1 MKGILKTVILIFIQK
16 IVWRE
21 TMDIRV
27 LQYFLAVAREASI
40 TKAAES
46 LNMTQP
52 PLSRQLKELEEELG
66 KQLLIRG
73 NRKVTLTEEGMILRK
88 RAEEMVALMDKTKSE
103 ISSSGENI
111 SGEIYIGGGE
121 TEGMR
126 LIAKIAEKIK
136 TKHPHICYH
145 LFSGNADDVTER
157 LDQGLLDF
165 GILIDPADIKK
176 YDFIKLPTKDRWGLL
191 MRRDHTL
198 AKKQGIKPKDL
209 QGIPLIASRQS
220 LAHNEL
226 SGWLGKQYESLHI
239 ITTYNLLYNASLMV
253 EENVG
258 CALCLEHIIPEYEN
272 SPLCFRPLEP
282 QIEVGLNIVWKKYQV
297 FTKAAEIFL
306 HTLQEEI

>member
-1 MKGILKTVILIFIQK
+1 
-16 IVWRE
+16 
-21 TMDIRV
+21 MDIRV
-27 LQYFLAVAREASI
+27 LQYFLAVARESSI

-52 PLSRQLKELEEELG
+52 PLSRQLKELEDELG

-88 RAEEMVALMDKTKSE
+88 RAEEMVELMEKTKSE
-103 ISSSGENI
+103 IISSGENI
-111 SGEIYIGGGE
+111 SGAIYIGGGE
-121 TEGMR
+121 TEGIR
-126 LIAKIAEKIK
+126 LIAKVAEKIQK
-136 TKHPHICYH
+136 KHPDISYH

-165 GILIDPADIKK
+165 GVLIEPADIKK
-176 YDFIKLPTKDRWGLL
+176 YDFIKLPARDRWGLL
-191 MRRDHTL
+191 MRRDHPL
-198 AKKQGIKPKDL
+198 ATKQVIKPENL

-239 ITTYNLLYNASLMV
+239 VSTYNLLYNASRMV

-258 CALCLEHIIPEYEN
+258 CALCLDNIIPEYEN

-282 QIEVGLNIVWKKYQV
+282 QITVGLDIVWKKYQV
-297 FTKAAEIFL
+297 FTKPATLFL
-306 HTLQEEI
+306 NMLQEEIALLGQ

>member
-1 MKGILKTVILIFIQK
+1 
-16 IVWRE
+16 
-21 TMDIRV
+21 MDIRV

-52 PLSRQLKELEEELG
+52 PLSRQLKELEDELG

-88 RAEEMVALMDKTKSE
+88 RAEEMVTLMEKTKSE
-103 ISSSGENI
+103 IISSGENI

-121 TEGMR
+121 TEGIR
-126 LIAKIAEKIK
+126 LIAKVAEKIQK
-136 TKHPHICYH
+136 KHPNISYH

-165 GILIDPADIKK
+165 GVLIEPADIKK

-191 MRRDHTL
+191 MRRSHPL
-198 AKKQGIKPKDL
+198 AMKQGIKPEDL
-209 QGIPLIASRQS
+209 HGIPLITSRQS

-239 ITTYNLLYNASLMV
+239 VTTYNLLYNASLMV
-253 EENVG
+253 EENIG
-258 CALCLEHIIPEYEN
+258 CALCLDHIIPEYDN

-282 QIEVGLNIVWKKYQV
+282 QITVGLDIVWKKYQV
-297 FTKAAEIFL
+297 FTKPATLFL
-306 HTLQEEI
+306 NMLQEEIALLS

>member
-1 MKGILKTVILIFIQK
+1 
-16 IVWRE
+16 
-21 TMDIRV
+21 MDIRV

-88 RAEEMVALMDKTKSE
+88 RAEEMVALMEKTKSE

-121 TEGMR
+121 TKGIR
-126 LIAKIAEKIK
+126 LIAKVAEKIQK
-136 TKHPHICYH
+136 KHPNISYY

-165 GILIDPADIKK
+165 GILIEPADIKK

-191 MRRDHTL
+191 MRRDHPL
-198 AKKQGIKPKDL
+198 AVKQGIKPEDL
-209 QGIPLIASRQS
+209 HGIPLIASRQS

-239 ITTYNLLYNASLMV
+239 VTTYNLLYNASLMV

-258 CALCLEHIIPEYEN
+258 CALCLDKIIPEYEN

-282 QIEVGLNIVWKKYQV
+282 QITVGLDIVWKKYQV
-297 FTKAAEIFL
+297 FTKPAKLFL
-306 HTLQEEI
+306 SMLQEEISSQ

>member
-1 MKGILKTVILIFIQK
+1 
-16 IVWRE
+16 
-21 TMDIRV
+21 MDIRV
-27 LQYFLAVAREASI
+27 LQYFLAVARESSI

-88 RAEEMVALMDKTKSE
+88 RAEEMVELMEKTKSE
-103 ISSSGENI
+103 IISSSENI
-111 SGEIYIGGGE
+111 SGAIYIGGGE
-121 TEGMR
+121 TEGIR
-126 LIAKIAEKIK
+126 LIAKVAEKIQK
-136 TKHPHICYH
+136 KHPDISYH

-165 GILIDPADIKK
+165 GILIEPADIKK
-176 YDFIKLPTKDRWGLL
+176 YDFIKLPARDRWGLL
-191 MRRDHTL
+191 MRRDHPL
-198 AKKQGIKPKDL
+198 ATKQAIKPENL

-239 ITTYNLLYNASLMV
+239 VSTYNLLYNASLMV

-258 CALCLEHIIPEYEN
+258 CALCLDNIIPKYEN

-282 QIEVGLNIVWKKYQV
+282 QITVGLDIVWKKYQV
-297 FTKAAEIFL
+297 FTKPATLFLNMLQKEIAL
-306 HTLQEEI
+306 LGQ

>member
-1 MKGILKTVILIFIQK
+1 
-16 IVWRE
+16 
-21 TMDIRV
+21 MDIRV

-88 RAEEMVALMDKTKSE
+88 RAEEMVALMEKTKSE

-121 TEGMR
+121 TEGIR
-126 LIAKIAEKIK
+126 LIAKVAEKIQK
-136 TKHPHICYH
+136 KHPDISYH

-165 GILIDPADIKK
+165 GILIEPADMKK
-176 YDFIKLPTKDRWGLL
+176 YDFIKLPTRDRWGLL
-191 MRRDHTL
+191 MRRDHPL
-198 AKKQGIKPKDL
+198 SGKQGIKPEDL

-239 ITTYNLLYNASLMV
+239 VTTYNLLYNASLMV

-258 CALCLEHIIPEYEN
+258 CALCLDHIIPEYEN

-282 QIEVGLNIVWKKYQV
+282 QIIVGLDIVWKKYQV
-297 FTKAAEIFL
+297 FTKPAKLFL
-306 HTLQEEI
+306 SMLQEEIKAQ

>member
-1 MKGILKTVILIFIQK
+1 
-16 IVWRE
+16 
-21 TMDIRV
+21 MDIRV
-27 LQYFLAVAREASI
+27 LQYFLAVARESSI

-52 PLSRQLKELEEELG
+52 PLSRQLKELEDELG

-88 RAEEMVALMDKTKSE
+88 RAEEIVELMEKTKSE
-103 ISSSGENI
+103 IISSGENI
-111 SGEIYIGGGE
+111 SGAIYIGGGE
-121 TEGMR
+121 TEGIR
-126 LIAKIAEKIK
+126 LIAKVAEKIQK
-136 TKHPHICYH
+136 KHPDISYH

-165 GILIDPADIKK
+165 GVLIEPADIKK
-176 YDFIKLPTKDRWGLL
+176 YDFIKLPAKDRWGLL
-191 MRRDHTL
+191 MRRDHPL
-198 AKKQGIKPKDL
+198 ATKQAIKPENL

-226 SGWLGKQYESLHI
+226 SGWLGKQYESLYI
-239 ITTYNLLYNASLMV
+239 VSTYNLLYNASLMV

-258 CALCLEHIIPEYEN
+258 CALCLDNIIPKYEN

-282 QIEVGLNIVWKKYQV
+282 QITVGLDIVWKKYQV
-297 FTKAAEIFL
+297 FTKPATLFL
-306 HTLQEEI
+306 NMLQEEIALLGQ

>member
-1 MKGILKTVILIFIQK
+1 
-16 IVWRE
+16 
-21 TMDIRV
+21 MDIRV
-27 LQYFLAVAREASI
+27 LQYFLAVARESSI

-52 PLSRQLKELEEELG
+52 PLSRQLKELEDELG

-88 RAEEMVALMDKTKSE
+88 RAEEMVELMEKTKSE
-103 ISSSGENI
+103 IISSGENI
-111 SGEIYIGGGE
+111 SGAIYIGGGE
-121 TEGMR
+121 TEGIR
-126 LIAKIAEKIK
+126 LIAKVAEKIQK
-136 TKHPHICYH
+136 KHPDISYH

-165 GILIDPADIKK
+165 GVLIEPADIKK
-176 YDFIKLPTKDRWGLL
+176 YDFIKLPARDRWGLL
-191 MRRDHTL
+191 MRRDHPL
-198 AKKQGIKPKDL
+198 ATKQAIKPENL

-239 ITTYNLLYNASLMV
+239 VSTYNLLYNASLMV

-258 CALCLEHIIPEYEN
+258 CALCLDNIIPKYEN

-282 QIEVGLNIVWKKYQV
+282 QITVGLDIVWKKYQV
-297 FTKAAEIFL
+297 FTKPATLFL
-306 HTLQEEI
+306 NMLQEEIALLGQ

>member
-1 MKGILKTVILIFIQK
+1 
-16 IVWRE
+16 
-21 TMDIRV
+21 MDIRV
-27 LQYFLAVAREASI
+27 LQYFLAVARESSI

-52 PLSRQLKELEEELG
+52 PLSRQLKELEDELG

-88 RAEEMVALMDKTKSE
+88 RAEEMVELMEKTKSE
-103 ISSSGENI
+103 IISSDENI
-111 SGEIYIGGGE
+111 SGAIYIGGGE
-121 TEGMR
+121 TEGIR
-126 LIAKIAEKIK
+126 LIAKVAEKIQK
-136 TKHPHICYH
+136 KHPDISYH

-165 GILIDPADIKK
+165 GVLIEPADIKK
-176 YDFIKLPTKDRWGLL
+176 YDFIKLPAKDRWGLL
-191 MRRDHTL
+191 MRRDHPL
-198 AKKQGIKPKDL
+198 ATKQAIKPENL

-226 SGWLGKQYESLHI
+226 SGWLGKQYESLYI
-239 ITTYNLLYNASLMV
+239 VSTYNLLYNASLMV

-258 CALCLEHIIPEYEN
+258 CALCLDNIIPKYEN

-282 QIEVGLNIVWKKYQV
+282 QITVGLDIVWKKYQV
-297 FTKAAEIFL
+297 FTKPATLFL
-306 HTLQEEI
+306 NMLQEEIALLGQ

>member
-1 MKGILKTVILIFIQK
+1 
-16 IVWRE
+16 
-21 TMDIRV
+21 MDIRV

-73 NRKVTLTEEGMILRK
+73 SRKVTLTEEGMILRK
-88 RAEEMVALMDKTKSE
+88 RAEEMVALMEKTKSE

-121 TEGMR
+121 TKGIR
-126 LIAKIAEKIK
+126 LIAKVAEKIQK
-136 TKHPHICYH
+136 KHPNISYY

-165 GILIDPADIKK
+165 GILIEPADIKK

-191 MRRDHTL
+191 MRRDHPL
-198 AKKQGIKPKDL
+198 AVKQGIKPEDL
-209 QGIPLIASRQS
+209 HGIPLIASRQS

-239 ITTYNLLYNASLMV
+239 VTTYNLLYNASLMV

-258 CALCLEHIIPEYEN
+258 CALCLDKIIPEYEN

-282 QIEVGLNIVWKKYQV
+282 QITVGLDIVWKKYQV
-297 FTKAAEIFL
+297 FTKPAKLFL
-306 HTLQEEI
+306 SMLQEEISSQ

>member
-1 MKGILKTVILIFIQK
+1 
-16 IVWRE
+16 
-21 TMDIRV
+21 MDIRV
-27 LQYFLAVAREASI
+27 LQYFLAVARESSI

-88 RAEEMVALMDKTKSE
+88 RAEEMVALMEKTKSE
-103 ISSSGENI
+103 IISSGENI

-121 TEGMR
+121 TEGIR
-126 LIAKIAEKIK
+126 LIAKVAEKIQK
-136 TKHPHICYH
+136 KHSNISYN
-145 LFSGNADDVTER
+145 LFSGNSDDVTER

-165 GILIDPADIKK
+165 GILIEPADIKK
-176 YDFIKLPTKDRWGLL
+176 YDFIKLPTRDRWGLL
-191 MRRDHTL
+191 MRRDHPL
-198 AKKQGIKPKDL
+198 AMKQGIKPEDL
-209 QGIPLIASRQS
+209 HGTPLIASRQS

-239 ITTYNLLYNASLMV
+239 VTTYNLLYNASLMV

-258 CALCLEHIIPEYEN
+258 CALCLDHIIPEYEN

-282 QIEVGLNIVWKKYQV
+282 QITVGLDIVWKKYQV
-297 FTKAAEIFL
+297 FTKPATLFL
-306 HTLQEEI
+306 NMLQEEIALLP